1 MSLVRHVG
9 TIGGLTMVSRVAG
22 MAREMIFS
30 RVLGAN
36 AVTDAWFQAFIIP
49 NVFRRL
55 FAEGAFSAAFVPM
68 FSKRLHGEGLESA
81 RSFSNDVLSV
91 FLPVLIALVAL
102 FEIAMPGVIWLL
114 ADKPVDPGEFALG
127 VDFAQIMF
135 PYIVLVSLV
144 TLFTGML
151 NSVSRF
157 APGASFPIIL
167 NLVLIAALL
176 VGERWIATGASIEQV
191 AYLTAWAV
199 TGAGVM
205 QLAWLYIWIRVEGF
219 RPRLLWPRLTPEVK
233 RLGIIALPAAIG
245 GGAYQINTLLQLY
258 FLNQLE
264 SGSVSYMNYAD
275 RLNQLPLGIIGIA
288 LSTAILPTLSKFVG
302 GDNREGAARVQ
313 SDAIELAMLLTIPA
327 AIALAICGIPFVTM
341 IFQGGRFD
349 LADAATTGTALTAL
363 VMGLPAYVLVK
374 VLVPNFYARADTRT
388 PVYAAFSALG
398 IFVVLSAKNI
408 GVEIGG
414 GRIGG
419 PVSLFG
425 NIFQLPAFTFPSLT
439 IEGLGYGVMGIA
451 AASALAAW
459 LNASYLY
466 VVLVARGYYRV
477 PGVLLLRIARQLV
490 AAAAMGA
497 ALWFARDL
505 LTGYYAAGIFARLFA
520 LIVLVGSAA
529 AVYFGVA
536 YAIGAIDRERIA
548 RLTKREV
555 SK

>member
-1 MSLVRHVG
+1 MSLLRHVG
-9 TIGGLTMVSRVAG
+9 TIGGLTMVSRIAG
-22 MAREMIFS
+22 MAREMIFA

-36 AVTDAWFQAFIIP
+36 AVTDAWLQAFIIP

-68 FSKRLHGEGLESA
+68 FSKRLHGAKEDGGGIESA
-81 RSFSNDVLSV
+81 RSFSDDVLSV

-114 ADKPVDPGEFALG
+114 GDKGSDPGEFAMA
-127 VDFAQIMF
+127 VDFARIMF

-176 VGERWIATGASIEQV
+176 FGERWIAATGASIEQAAYVV
-191 AYLTAWAV
+191 AWGVTA
-199 TGAGVM
+199 AGVM
-205 QLAWLYIWIRVEGF
+205 QLAWLYIWVRVEGF

-233 RLGIIALPAAIG
+233 RLGWIALPAAIG
-245 GGAYQINTLLQLY
+245 GGAYQINTLVQLY

-264 SGSVSYMNYAD
+264 SGAVSYMNYAD

-302 GDNREGAARVQ
+302 GKNREGADRIQ

-327 AIALAICGIPFVTM
+327 AVALAVCATPFVTM

-349 LADAATTGTALTAL
+349 LADAAMTGNVLAML
-363 VMGLPAYVLVK
+363 VLGLPAYVLVK

-388 PVYAAFSALG
+388 PVYAAFISL
-398 IFVVLSAKNI
+398 FVFVTLCVWNN
-408 GVEIGG
+408 GLVIGG
-414 GRIGG
+414 M
-419 PVSLFG
+419 
-425 NIFQLPAFTFPSLT
+425 PAF
-439 IEGLGYGVMGIA
+439 EGLGFGVPGIA
-451 AASALAAW
+451 AASVVGAW
-459 LNASYLY
+459 INVAFLY
-466 VVLVARGYYRV
+466 VVLVARGYYKA
-477 PGVLLLRIARQLV
+477 PGALLLRIARQV
-490 AAAAMGA
+490 IAAATMGA

-505 LTGYYAAGIFARLFA
+505 LSGYYSAGVFERLFA
-520 LIVLVGSAA
+520 LVVLVACAA
-529 AVYFGVA
+529 AVYFSVA
-536 YAIGAIDRERIA
+536 FAIGAIDRERLGK
-548 RLTKREV
+548 LTKREV

>member
-1 MSLVRHVG
+1 MSLVRSVG

-68 FSKRLHGEGLESA
+68 FSKRLHGDGGLESA
-81 RSFSNDVLSV
+81 RSFSDEVLSV
-91 FLPVLIALVAL
+91 FLPVLIALVAV

-114 ADKPVDPGEFALG
+114 AEKPIDPAGFALG
-127 VDFAQIMF
+127 VDFARIMF

-176 VGERWIATGASIEQV
+176 AGERWMATGASIEQV
-191 AYLTAWAV
+191 AYAVAWAV

-205 QLAWLYIWIRVEGF
+205 QLVWLYIWIRVEGF

-245 GGAYQINTLLQLY
+245 GGAYQINTLIQLY
-258 FLNQLE
+258 FLNQLD
-264 SGSVSYMNYAD
+264 SGAVSYMNYAD

-288 LSTAILPTLSKFVG
+288 LSTAILPTLSRFVG
-302 GDNREGAARVQ
+302 GGNREGADRLQ
-313 SDAIELAMLLTIPA
+313 SDAIELAMLLTLPA
-327 AIALAICGIPFVTM
+327 TVALAICGVPFVTM

-349 LADAATTGTALTAL
+349 PGDAMVTGNVLTAL
-363 VMGLPAYVLVK
+363 VVGLPAYVLVK

-388 PVYAAFSALG
+388 PVYAAFAALAA
-398 IFVVLSAKNI
+398 FVLLNVVLLGSF
-408 GVEIGG
+408 GV
-414 GRIGG
+414 
-419 PVSLFG
+419 V
-425 NIFQLPAFTFPSLT
+425 
-439 IEGLGYGVMGIA
+439 GVA
-451 AASALAAW
+451 AASAAGAW
-459 LNASYLY
+459 LNVSVLY
-466 VVLVARGYYRV
+466 AVLAARGHYRV
-477 PGVLLLRIARQLV
+477 PGRLLLRIGRQLL
-490 AAAAMGA
+490 AAGAMGA

-505 LTGYYAAGIFARLFA
+505 LAGYYAAEIVARLFA
-520 LIVLVGSAA
+520 LTALVACSAL
-529 AVYFGVA
+529 VYFGVA
-536 YAIGAIDRERIA
+536 FAIGAIDRERLA
-548 RLTKREV
+548 LLRRKRPAEAE
-555 SK
+555 KPAE

>member
-1 MSLVRHVG
+1 VSLVRHVG

-68 FSKRLHGEGLESA
+68 FSKRLHGEGGIESA
-81 RSFSNDVLSV
+81 RSFSADVLSV
-91 FLPVLIALVAL
+91 FLPVLIALAAL
-102 FEIAMPGVIWLL
+102 FELAMPGVIWLL
-114 ADKPVDPGEFALG
+114 ADKPIDPGEFGLA
-127 VDFAQIMF
+127 VDFARIMF

-176 VGERWIATGASIEQV
+176 GGERWMAAGATLEQV
-191 AYLTAWAV
+191 AYVLAWAV

-205 QLAWLYIWIRVEGF
+205 QLAWLYLWVRVEGF
-219 RPRLLWPRLTPEVK
+219 RPRLRRPRLTPEVK

-264 SGSVSYMNYAD
+264 SGAVSYMNYAD

-288 LSTAILPTLSKFVG
+288 LSTAILPTLSRFVG
-302 GDNREGAARVQ
+302 GGNREGADRVQ
-313 SDAIELAMLLTIPA
+313 SDAIELAMLLTLPA
-327 AIALAICGIPFVTM
+327 TVALAICGVPFVTM

-349 LADAATTGTALTAL
+349 AADAIVTGQVLTAL
-363 VMGLPAYVLVK
+363 VTGLPAYVLVK

-388 PVYAAFSALG
+388 PVYAAFAALA
-398 IFVVLSAKNI
+398 IFVALNLLWLERF
-408 GVEIGG
+408 GV
-414 GRIGG
+414 
-419 PVSLFG
+419 V
-425 NIFQLPAFTFPSLT
+425 
-439 IEGLGYGVMGIA
+439 GVA
-451 AASALAAW
+451 AASAIGAW
-459 LNASYLY
+459 LNAGYLY
-466 VVLVARGYYRV
+466 VVLAARGFYRA
-477 PGVLLLRIARQLV
+477 PGALLLRIGRQLV
-490 AAAAMGA
+490 AAAALGA
-497 ALWFARDL
+497 TLWYAQGL
-505 LTGYYAAGIFARLFA
+505 LSAYYAAGVVARLFA
-520 LIVLVGSAA
+520 LSVLVASAA
-529 AVYFGVA
+529 VAYFGA
-536 YAIGAIDRERIA
+536 AFAIGAVDRERLA
-548 RLTKREV
+548 LLRRKRPAERPEP
-555 SK
+555 SE

>member
-1 MSLVRHVG
+1 MSLLKHVG
-9 TIGGLTMVSRVAG
+9 TIGGLTMVSRIAG

-30 RVLGAN
+30 RVLGAS

-68 FSKRLHGEGLESA
+68 FSKRLHGHEDPEKGLEEA
-81 RSFSNDVLSV
+81 RSFSADVLSV
-91 FLPVLIALVAL
+91 FLPVLIALVAV

-114 ADKPVDPGEFALG
+114 SEKPVDPVTYPLA
-127 VDFAQIMF
+127 VDFARIMF
-135 PYIVLVSLV
+135 PYIILVSLV

-167 NLVLIAALL
+167 NIVLIAALL
-176 VGERWIATGASIEQV
+176 AGEWFINATGASVEQV
-191 AYLTAWAV
+191 AYGIAWAV

-205 QLAWLYIWIRVEGF
+205 QLAWLYYWTRVEGF
-219 RPRLLWPRLTPEVK
+219 RPKLLWPRITPEVK
-233 RLGIIALPAAIG
+233 RLSIIALPAAIG
-245 GGAYQINTLLQLY
+245 GGAYQINTLVQLY

-264 SGSVSYMNYAD
+264 DGSVSYMNYAD

-302 GDNREGAARVQ
+302 GDNKEGADRIQ

-327 AIALAICGIPFVTM
+327 AVALAICAEAFVTM

-349 LADAATTGTALTAL
+349 LADAASTGNVLAAL

-388 PVYAAFSALG
+388 PVVAAFISLG
-398 IFVVLSAKNI
+398 VFVASILLLIGDYGVVGVAFSSVIGAWINVAFLLVVLAKR
-408 GVEIGG
+408 GHY
-414 GRIGG
+414 RI
-419 PVSLFG
+419 
-425 NIFQLPAFTFPSLT
+425 
-439 IEGLGYGVMGIA
+439 
-451 AASALAAW
+451 
-459 LNASYLY
+459 
-466 VVLVARGYYRV
+466 
-477 PGVLLLRIARQLV
+477 PGVLVFRIARQML

-497 ALWFARDL
+497 ALYYATDL
-505 LTGYYAAGIFARLFA
+505 LAGWYSAGLFARLGA
-520 LIVLVGSAA
+520 LVALVGAA
-529 AVYFGVA
+529 AVVYFGIAFAV
-536 YAIGAIDRERIA
+536 GAIDRKRIVT
-548 RLTKREV
+548 LTSRQAPPAADAPGE
-555 SK
+555 

>member
-1 MSLVRHVG
+1 MSLLKNIG
-9 TIGGLTMVSRVAG
+9 TIGGLTMVSRIAG

-68 FSKRLHGEGLESA
+68 FSKRLHGASEGDDGLEEA

-91 FLPVLIALVAL
+91 FLPVLIALVAVL
-102 FEIAMPGVIWLL
+102 ELAMPAVIWVL
-114 ADKPVDPGEFALG
+114 ADKPVDPQGFDMA
-127 VDFAQIMF
+127 VDFARIMF
-135 PYIVLVSLV
+135 PYILLVSLV

-167 NLVLIAALL
+167 NVILIVALL
-176 VGERWIATGASIEQV
+176 FGERWMDSGASVEQV
-191 AYLTAWAV
+191 AYAIAWTV

-205 QLAWLYIWIRVEGF
+205 QLAWLYIWVRVEGF
-219 RPRLLWPRLTPEVK
+219 RPRLLWPRITPEVK
-233 RLGIIALPAAIG
+233 RLSIIALPAAIG
-245 GGAYQINTLLQLY
+245 GGAYQINTLVQLY

-302 GDNREGAARVQ
+302 SKNREGADRIQ
-313 SDAIELAMLLTIPA
+313 SDAIELSMLLTIPA
-327 AIALAICGIPFVTM
+327 AVALAICATPFVTM

-349 LADAATTGTALTAL
+349 LSDAAVTGNVLAAL

-388 PVYAAFSALG
+388 PVYAAFISLTV
-398 IFVVLSAKNI
+398 FVAFNIAFVQRFGVI
-408 GVEIGG
+408 GVAYASVIG
-414 GRIGG
+414 
-419 PVSLFG
+419 
-425 NIFQLPAFTFPSLT
+425 
-439 IEGLGYGVMGIA
+439 
-451 AASALAAW
+451 AW
-459 LNASYLY
+459 INVGYLY
-466 VVLVARGYYRV
+466 AIMRLRDQYRL
-477 PGVLLLRIARQLV
+477 PLALLGRIARQLL

-497 ALWFARDL
+497 ALFYARDL
-505 LTGYYAAGIFARLFA
+505 LSAFYAAGLFERLFA
-520 LIVLVGSAA
+520 LLVLVACSGI
-529 AVYFGVA
+529 VYFGIA
-536 YAIGAIDRERIA
+536 WAIGAVDRERIA
-548 RLTKREV
+548 SFTKKRAV
-555 SK
+555 

>member
-1 MSLVRHVG
+1 MSLVKHVG

-68 FSKRLHGEGLESA
+68 FSKRLHGDGGLEAA

-102 FEIAMPGVIWLL
+102 FELAMPGVIWLL
-114 ADKPVDPGEFALG
+114 ADKPIDPEEFALG
-127 VDFAQIMF
+127 VDFARIMF

-191 AYLTAWAV
+191 GYVLAWAV

-205 QLAWLYIWIRVEGF
+205 QLVWLFIWVRVEGF
-219 RPRLLWPRLTPEVK
+219 RPKLLWPRLTPEVK

-245 GGAYQINTLLQLY
+245 GGAYQINTLIQLY
-258 FLNQLE
+258 FLNQLD
-264 SGSVSYMNYAD
+264 SGAVSYMNYAD

-302 GDNREGAARVQ
+302 GDNREGAERVQ
-313 SDAIELAMLLTIPA
+313 SDAIELAMLLTLPA
-327 AIALAICGIPFVTM
+327 AVALAVCGIPFVTM

-349 LADAATTGTALTAL
+349 LADAILTGGVLSAL

-388 PVYAAFSALG
+388 PVYAAFAALG
-398 IFVVLSAKNI
+398 VFVALNVVFLERFGVI
-408 GVEIGG
+408 GVA
-414 GRIGG
+414 
-419 PVSLFG
+419 V
-425 NIFQLPAFTFPSLT
+425 
-439 IEGLGYGVMGIA
+439 
-451 AASALAAW
+451 ASAIGAW
-459 LNASYLY
+459 LNAAVLY
-466 VVLVARGYYRV
+466 AVLVARGHYRV
-477 PGVLLLRIARQLV
+477 PGALLLRLARQLF

-505 LTGYYAAGIFARLFA
+505 LTGYYTAGVFARLFA
-520 LIVLVGSAA
+520 LTVLVAA
-529 AVYFGVA
+529 AGIVYFGVA
-536 YAIGAIDRERIA
+536 YAIGAVDRERIA
-548 RLTKREV
+548 QLTKREV
-555 SK
+555 AR

>member
-1 MSLVRHVG
+1 MSLLRHVG

-22 MAREMIFS
+22 MAREMIFA

-36 AVTDAWFQAFIIP
+36 AVTDAWLQAFIIP

-68 FSKRLHGEGLESA
+68 FSKRLHGDGGLESA
-81 RSFSNDVLSV
+81 RSFSDDVLSV
-91 FLPVLIALVAL
+91 FLPVLIALVAV

-114 ADKPVDPGEFALG
+114 GDKGTDPGEFAMA
-127 VDFAQIMF
+127 VDFARIMF

-176 VGERWIATGASIEQV
+176 FGERWMAATGASIEEV
-191 AYLTAWAV
+191 GYVIAWAV
-199 TGAGVM
+199 TAAGVM
-205 QLAWLYIWIRVEGF
+205 QLVWLFVWVRVEGF

-233 RLGIIALPAAIG
+233 RLGWIALPAAVG
-245 GGAYQINTLLQLY
+245 GGAYQINTLVQLY

-302 GDNREGAARVQ
+302 GKNREGADRIQ
-313 SDAIELAMLLTIPA
+313 SDAIELAMLLTLPA
-327 AIALAICGIPFVTM
+327 TVALAICGVPFVTM

-349 LADAATTGTALTAL
+349 LADAAITGQVLTAL

-374 VLVPNFYARADTRT
+374 VLVPNFYARHDTRT
-388 PVYAAFSALG
+388 PVYAAVAALAV
-398 IFVVLSAKNI
+398 FVGLNLVFLERF
-408 GVEIGG
+408 GV
-414 GRIGG
+414 
-419 PVSLFG
+419 V
-425 NIFQLPAFTFPSLT
+425 
-439 IEGLGYGVMGIA
+439 GVA
-451 AASALAAW
+451 AASAVGAW
-459 LNASYLY
+459 LNTGYLY
-466 VVLVARGYYRV
+466 AVLVARGYYKA
-477 PGVLLLRIARQLV
+477 PGALLLRIGRQLV

-505 LTGYYAAGIFARLFA
+505 LTGYYSAGVFARLFA
-520 LIVLVGSAA
+520 VVVLVACA
-529 AVYFGVA
+529 AVAYFGVA
-536 YAIGAIDRERIA
+536 FTIGAIDRERLTK
-548 RLTKREV
+548 LTKREV

>member
-1 MSLVRHVG
+1 MSLLRHVG

-22 MAREMIFS
+22 MAREMIFA

-36 AVTDAWFQAFIIP
+36 AVTDAWLQAFIIP

-68 FSKRLHGEGLESA
+68 FSKRLHGDGGLESA
-81 RSFSNDVLSV
+81 RSFSDDVLSV
-91 FLPVLIALVAL
+91 FLPVLIALVAV
-102 FEIAMPGVIWLL
+102 FEIAMPVVIWLL
-114 ADKPVDPGEFALG
+114 GDKGTDPGEFAMA
-127 VDFAQIMF
+127 VDFARIMF

-176 VGERWIATGASIEQV
+176 FGERWMAATGASIEEV
-191 AYLTAWAV
+191 GYAIAWAV
-199 TGAGVM
+199 TAAGVM
-205 QLAWLYIWIRVEGF
+205 QLVWLFVWVRVEGF

-233 RLGIIALPAAIG
+233 RLGWIALPAAIG
-245 GGAYQINTLLQLY
+245 GGAYQINTLVQLY

-302 GDNREGAARVQ
+302 GKNREGADRIQ
-313 SDAIELAMLLTIPA
+313 SDAIELAMLLTLPA
-327 AIALAICGIPFVTM
+327 TVALAICGVPFVTM

-349 LADAATTGTALTAL
+349 LADAAITGQVLTAL

-374 VLVPNFYARADTRT
+374 VLVPNFYARHDTRT
-388 PVYAAFSALG
+388 PVYAAVAALAV
-398 IFVVLSAKNI
+398 F
-408 GVEIGG
+408 
-414 GRIGG
+414 
-419 PVSLFG
+419 VSLNLVFLERFG
-425 NIFQLPAFTFPSLT
+425 VV
-439 IEGLGYGVMGIA
+439 GVA
-451 AASALAAW
+451 AASAVGAW
-459 LNASYLY
+459 LNTGYLY
-466 VVLVARGYYRV
+466 AVLVARGYYKA
-477 PGVLLLRIARQLV
+477 PGALLLRIGRQLV

-505 LTGYYAAGIFARLFA
+505 LTGYYSAGVFARLFA
-520 LIVLVGSAA
+520 VVVLVACA
-529 AVYFGVA
+529 AVAYFGVA
-536 YAIGAIDRERIA
+536 FTIGAIDRERLTK
-548 RLTKREV
+548 LTKREV

>member
-1 MSLVRHVG
+1 MSLLKNVG
-9 TIGGLTMVSRVAG
+9 TIGSLTLLSRIAG

-68 FSKRLHGEGLESA
+68 FSKRLHGSDDPEKGMEEA
-81 RSFSNDVLSV
+81 RSFSADVLSV
-91 FLPVLIALVAL
+91 FLPVLIALVAV

-114 ADKPVDPGEFALG
+114 SEKPVDPETYPLA
-127 VDFAQIMF
+127 VDFARIMF
-135 PYIVLVSLV
+135 PYIILVSLV

-176 VGERWIATGASIEQV
+176 AGEWFAATTGASIQQI
-191 AYLTAWAV
+191 AYGIAWAV

-205 QLAWLYIWIRVEGF
+205 QLAWLYYWTRVEGF
-219 RPRLLWPRLTPEVK
+219 RPKLLWPRITPEVK
-233 RLGIIALPAAIG
+233 RLSIIALPAAIG
-245 GGAYQINTLLQLY
+245 GGAYQINTLVQLY

-264 SGSVSYMNYAD
+264 DGSVSYMNYAD

-288 LSTAILPTLSKFVG
+288 LATAILPNLSKFIG
-302 GDNREGAARVQ
+302 NEDEDKAASLQ

-327 AIALAICGIPFVTM
+327 AVALAICAEPFVTM

-349 LADAATTGTALTAL
+349 LSDASSTGQVLAAL
-363 VMGLPAYVLVK
+363 VLGLPAYVLVK

-388 PVYAAFSALG
+388 PVVAAFISLG
-398 IFVVLSAKNI
+398 VFITFNVLLLDTYGVVGVAYASVIGAWINVGFLLVVLAI
-408 GVEIGG
+408 
-414 GRIGG
+414 
-419 PVSLFG
+419 
-425 NIFQLPAFTFPSLT
+425 
-439 IEGLGYGVMGIA
+439 
-451 AASALAAW
+451 
-459 LNASYLY
+459 
-466 VVLVARGYYRV
+466 RGHYRM
-477 PGVLLLRIARQLV
+477 PFVLLLRLARQVL

-497 ALWFARDL
+497 ALFYTSDL
-505 LTGYYAAGIFARLFA
+505 LTGWYSAGLFARLGA
-520 LIVLVGSAA
+520 LLVLVAA
-529 AVYFGVA
+529 AAIVYFGLA
-536 YAIGAIDRERIA
+536 FALRAIDRQRIA
-548 RLTKREV
+548 TLTK
-555 SK
+555 KAN